1 MSHNRIHK
9 AGFNSPD
16 TICRCFAKGYGRYIS
31 LIIGDNKCYIYLY
44 EDYSGTWQYKN
55 KHLSA
60 DKIKITGR
68 ILEKINN
75 NNLATSSRGV

>member
-1 MSHNRIHK
+1 MNV
-9 AGFNSPD
+9 
-16 TICRCFAKGYGRYIS
+16 TV
-31 LIIGDNKCYIYLY
+31 YLY

-68 ILEKINN
+68 ILFGQADRLE
-75 NNLATSSRGV
+75 LVR